1 MPPQPPH
8 PNAPFVGNR
17 YPDACA
23 HNQQVQS
30 MTYAHNMGYQ
40 APQYRITPPG
50 VMGPSALNWDIT
62 DTDTGGEPSEDTAPR
77 RTKKRGH
84 GMERKKRRQGTPKS
98 QLQKRSVMLTIK
110 GHQVEAH
117 YWAP

>member
-1 MPPQPPH
+1 MTL
-8 PNAPFVGNR
+8 
-17 YPDACA
+17 
-23 HNQQVQS
+23 HNQPAQS

-50 VMGPSALNWDIT
+50 VMGSSALNWDIT
-62 DTDTGGEPSEDTAPR
+62 DTDTGGESSDDTAPR

-98 QLQKRSVMLTIK
+98 KLQKRSVMLTIK